1 MNVKVTD
8 ILSRTFQI
16 CWVTNDL
23 DKAVDH
29 FKQRYD
35 VERLLVMD
43 EIPLTEVRYR
53 GAFVDA
59 GNARGA
65 WANAGDLNLEII
77 QPERGFTLDLYGPK
91 IQGPDFKM
99 AFHHIGARFDEDL
112 DGYEAALQAMKN
124 KGYDVVV
131 ESGIKGISRFAYFDL
146 EEELG
151 HYLELLYLNTDGV
164 AFMGQIARGDF
175 E

>member
-1 MNVKVTD
+1 MKVTD

-16 CWVTNDL
+16 CWVTNEL
-23 DKAVDH
+23 DKAVEH
-29 FKQRYD
+29 FKRRYD
-35 VERLLVMD
+35 VERLLVMN

-53 GAFVDA
+53 GAIVEA

-65 WANAGDLNLEII
+65 WANTADLNLEII
-77 QPERGFTLDLYGPK
+77 QPESGFTLDLYGQK

-112 DGYEAALQAMKN
+112 DGYKSAVETMKS

-131 ESGIKGISRFAYFDL
+131 ESGIQGMTQFAYVDL
-146 EEELG
+146 VDELG
-151 HYLELLYLNTDGV
+151 HYLELLYLNANGV
-164 AFMGQIARGDF
+164 AFMDQIARGDF